1 MVYKIF
7 LHVDLL
13 PKGTNP
19 VLGVLCIGGKKYS
32 YNAKVLNK
40 ARRTFRAKICGSP
53 RASVFSFD
61 VKVYLNEFYFIEI
74 KWGSSIFNLRFLC
87 FQNLLILNFLEV
99 KSNRFINSSQKKG
112 GGYVFRT
119 RISLYVYLI

>member
-74 KWGSSIFNLRFLC
+74 KWGSSIFNLMTNFIILYDLRFLC

-99 KSNRFINSSQKKG
+99 
-112 GGYVFRT
+112 
-119 RISLYVYLI
+119 